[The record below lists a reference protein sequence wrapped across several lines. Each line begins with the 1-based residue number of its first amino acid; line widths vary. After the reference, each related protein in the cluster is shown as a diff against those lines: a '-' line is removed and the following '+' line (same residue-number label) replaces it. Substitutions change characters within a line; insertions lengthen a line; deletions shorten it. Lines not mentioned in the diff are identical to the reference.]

1 MMVLFSLAVV
11 KRLKSDWIRSVLAFV
26 HMIMSLDMLK
36 KDPKSKALCCQH
48 TSFQLIL
55 SVSASLLS
63 GKEKNRR
70 KNATKAKNLSG
81 VINVSHNNAFLD
93 HAGSWTSNCQI
104 I

>member
-36 KDPKSKALCCQH
+36 KDPKSKAICCQH
-48 TSFQLIL
+48 TSCQLIL
-55 SVSASLLS
+55 SASSLS